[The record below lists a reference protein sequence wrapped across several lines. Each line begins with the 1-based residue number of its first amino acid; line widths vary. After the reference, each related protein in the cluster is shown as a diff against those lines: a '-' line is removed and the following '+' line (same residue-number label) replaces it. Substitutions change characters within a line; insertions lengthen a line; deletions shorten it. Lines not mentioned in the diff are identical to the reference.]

1 MKTTTTVLFLAALI
15 AVFIGARGANAQSE
29 KLRVA
34 MASISTSQVNLWV
47 PLDTGLFKKHR
58 LDVDL
63 VFISGAPIVNAA
75 LLSGEVA
82 IAQGGPAPSIQTN
95 LKGAGT
101 YIILGNTNRFPY
113 QLVVAPNIKEVA
125 DLKGKRFAIARIGAA
140 DHSAVLFV
148 LPRLGLQP
156 ERELSLIAV
165 GAVPSRFAALVN
177 GSVAATLLIPPETTK
192 ARELGFRILANFMD
206 IDVDFQQNAIYT
218 TKSFIDR
225 KTDTLRRFVI
235 AYSEGI
241 HYIHTNPK
249 GTQQI
254 MKKYLKGDD
263 KAIEEAYTEVVL
275 KAAPKIPY
283 PTKSGL
289 QTLMKFMA
297 ATTPEIANTKP
308 EDFIDTRLIKE
319 LEDSGFYARLYR

>member
-75 LLSGEVA
+75 LLAGEVA

-113 QLVVAPNIKEVA
+113 QLVVAPNIKEIA

-192 ARELGFRILANFMD
+192 ARSLGFRVLANFMD

-225 KTDTLRRFVI
+225 KTDTLRRFVM

>member
-1 MKTTTTVLFLAALI
+1 MRTTAIVLFLGALI
-15 AVFIGARGANAQSE
+15 TVSVGARGANAQSE

-148 LPRLGLQP
+148 LPRLGLHA
-156 ERELSLIAV
+156 EKELSLIAV

-192 ARELGFRILANFMD
+192 ARELGFRVLANFMD

-218 TKSFIDR
+218 TKAFIDR
-225 KTDTLRRFVI
+225 KTDALRRFVM

-254 MKKYLKGDD
+254 MKKYLKGND

-297 ATTPEIANTKP
+297 ATTPEIANTKA
-308 EDFIDTRLIKE
+308 EDFIDTRFVKE

>member
-1 MKTTTTVLFLAALI
+1 MMKTTTTVLFLAALI
-15 AVFIGARGANAQSE
+15 TVFVSARGANAQSE
-29 KLRVA
+29 RLRVA

-148 LPRLGLQP
+148 LPR
-156 ERELSLIAV
+156 
-165 GAVPSRFAALVN
+165 ALDSN
-177 GSVAATLLIPPETTK
+177 
-192 ARELGFRILANFMD
+192 
-206 IDVDFQQNAIYT
+206 
-218 TKSFIDR
+218 R
-225 KTDTLRRFVI
+225 KR
-235 AYSEGI
+235 
-241 HYIHTNPK
+241 N
-249 GTQQI
+249 
-254 MKKYLKGDD
+254 
-263 KAIEEAYTEVVL
+263 
-275 KAAPKIPY
+275 
-283 PTKSGL
+283 
-289 QTLMKFMA
+289 
-297 ATTPEIANTKP
+297 
-308 EDFIDTRLIKE
+308 
-319 LEDSGFYARLYR
+319 